1 MPANPY
7 LPTSEIFL
15 RSPYWVTVEDDNLDY
30 VLCDIRIWTGAL
42 TDEPE
47 APSAKLR
54 STGLDG
60 ITSMDI
66 AEFARDYVEVTFDG
80 NADSNAV
87 FISYELTIYL
97 DTTTSEPSPE
107 SRVYLSGL
115 DGYGTFQEGIN
126 FQWYKRVM
134 LSDTEMS
141 AYPETNMSIPV
152 LQKNLTGYE
161 LKRYGAGYGGA
172 LTTFRT
178 VTGITEAENTADLV
192 RTISTSYQGEYA
204 DEISFQFNDTQDETV
219 KVKYTDCTKHGL
231 TKIFFV
237 NRLGCMQEMH
247 FNGRFDVSVTA
258 TSDMYKR
265 NLLVNGDYSNTRH
278 QKSVLNKNGK
288 IIMTLN
294 SGWKSENEND
304 SIIELL
310 MSEQVWVIVDSS
322 QLGVGWI
329 PKQSSTYTVPVIVDT
344 EETMIKNRI
353 NDKLINYT
361 FRFEAAHDWINSVR

>member
-1 MPANPY
+1 MPVTPY

-30 VLCDIRIWTGAL
+30 VLCDIRIWTGQL
-42 TDEPE
+42 NDEPE

-87 FISYELTIYL
+87 FISYELSIYL
-97 DTTTSEPSPE
+97 TSSSSDPDPE
-107 SRVYLSGL
+107 DRVYLTGL

-126 FQWYKRVM
+126 FQWYKQVM
-134 LSDTEMS
+134 LSDSEVS
-141 AYPETNMSIPV
+141 AYPDNNITIPV
-152 LQKNLTGYE
+152 LQKTLTGYE
-161 LKRYGAGYGGA
+161 LKRYAGGYGGA
-172 LTTFRT
+172 LTTFHT
-178 VTGITEAENTADLV
+178 VTGITESDNTADLV
-192 RTISTSYQGEYA
+192 RTISTSYQGNYA
-204 DEISFQFNDTQDETV
+204 DRITFKFFDRPDESV
-219 KVKYTDCTKHGL
+219 NINYIDCTKYGL
-231 TKIFFV
+231 TKVFFV

-247 FNGRFDVSVTA
+247 FNGRFDVSMTA

-288 IIMTLN
+288 IVMTLN
-294 SGWKSENEND
+294 SGWKSQEEND
-304 SIIELL
+304 SIIELM

-322 QLGVGWI
+322 NLGVGWV
-329 PKQSSTYTVPVIVDT
+329 PKESGAYVVPVNVDT
-344 EETMIKNRI
+344 DDTVIKNRL

-361 FRFEAAHDWINSVR
+361 FRLEAAHDWINSVR